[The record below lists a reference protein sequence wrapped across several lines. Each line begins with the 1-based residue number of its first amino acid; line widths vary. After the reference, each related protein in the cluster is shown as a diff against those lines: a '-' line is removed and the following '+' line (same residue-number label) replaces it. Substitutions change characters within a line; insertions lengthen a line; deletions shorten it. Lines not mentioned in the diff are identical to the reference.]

1 MDNTIY
7 IVLGVVFAIYLVI
20 TITNKR
26 KNKERKS
33 RKFMGDYKRKGKED
47 WSYPL
52 ALFKHYWIS
61 NNIL

>member
-26 KNKERKS
+26 KARERKS
-33 RKFMGDYKRKGKED
+33 RKFMGDYKRRKTEE
-47 WSYPL
+47 
-52 ALFKHYWIS
+52 
-61 NNIL
+61 

>member
-1 MDNTIY
+1 MDNSIY

-33 RKFMGDYKRKGKED
+33 RKFMGDYKRKRKED
-47 WSYPL
+47 
-52 ALFKHYWIS
+52 
-61 NNIL
+61 